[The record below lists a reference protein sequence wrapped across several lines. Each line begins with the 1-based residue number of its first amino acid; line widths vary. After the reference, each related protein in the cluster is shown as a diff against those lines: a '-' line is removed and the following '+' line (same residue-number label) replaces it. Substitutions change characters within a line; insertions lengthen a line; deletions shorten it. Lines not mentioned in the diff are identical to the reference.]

1 VARRNAVFFGNRR
14 VLLVLVLV
22 LLIPSA
28 EENCLVELKGLHP
41 RGLVLIGM
49 PPEHFGIK
57 AGRWEIHLCARR
69 AGIAK
74 GLWDLEEFE
83 SLRTWRTPYL
93 TPVPIPMRLALPVRF
108 LPSRYLERRF
118 GRIIVLSFY
127 QI

>member
-1 VARRNAVFFGNRR
+1 MARRNAVFGNRR
-14 VLLVLVLV
+14 VLSVLVLV

-49 PPEHFGIK
+49 PPERFGIK

-83 SLRTWRTPYL
+83 SSRTWRTPYL
-93 TPVPIPMRLALPVRF
+93 TPVPIPTRLALPVRF
-108 LPSRYLERRF
+108 LPSRDLERRID
-118 GRIIVLSFY
+118 RVIALSFY
-127 QI
+127 